1 MTREKILIHDTRPF
15 QKKQRA
21 ELEGDLALAYL
32 ACDEMQSFESL
43 AAGIR
48 RIQGNRFCGDL
59 ELRRR
64 LDDLV
69 ARRLMIRE
77 EDTYLSLATRPVQR
91 MGISEEW

>member
-1 MTREKILIHDTRPF
+1 
-15 QKKQRA
+15 
-21 ELEGDLALAYL
+21 
-32 ACDEMQSFESL
+32 
-43 AAGIR
+43 
-48 RIQGNRFCGDL
+48 
-59 ELRRR
+59 LRRH